1 MRLQELFLIE
11 TTEEDRGLISLSSA
25 IADHLKTVDIDSE
38 ENAPDYDDEYDPDLD
53 GDRGERDEPIVLG
66 KIGDFFDTPFEV
78 LNNVTLELQSG
89 FGLKVRDGKVNSKP
103 AGSVIKGMWD
113 GNNGTLVLNKDY
125 VGTKSI
131 KSTIAHEL
139 RHALDDYKSNGEAF
153 KTGGRYVT
161 PKKKEHRKS
170 TNDPYFGNVA
180 YLAEPAEIN
189 ARFVQVLHDLVPII
203 QRSVK
208 LPGANGKA
216 SIESGL
222 KKSLEDNRIA
232 DLFPEKTKS
241 KSYQRLIK
249 RAYDF
254 INKELAHVQS
264 QKTSSF

>member
-1 MRLQELFLIE
+1 MRLQELFE
-11 TTEEDRGLISLSSA
+11 TTEEDRGLISLASA
-25 IADHLKTVDIDSE
+25 IADYLKTVEVDSE
-38 ENAPDYDDEYDPDLD
+38 ENAPEYSDDEYDSDFD
-53 GDRGERDEPIVLG
+53 DERGERDEPIILG
-66 KIGDFFDTPFEV
+66 KIGDLFDTPFEV
-78 LNNVTLELQSG
+78 LNKVTLELQSG
-89 FGLKVRDGKVNSKP
+89 HGLKVRDGRVNDGP
-103 AGSVIKGMWD
+103 NGSVIKGMWD

-125 VGTKSI
+125 IGTKSI

-139 RHALDDYKSNGEAF
+139 RHGLDDYKSGGEAF

-161 PKKKEHRKS
+161 PKKKEHRKP

-189 ARFVQVLHDLVPII
+189 ARFVQVLNDLVPII

-208 LPGANGKA
+208 LPGNNGKA

-222 KKSLEDNRIA
+222 KKAFEDNRIA
-232 DLFPEKTKS
+232 DLFPEKAKS
-241 KSYQRLIK
+241 KDYQRLVK

-264 QKTSSF
+264 K

>member
-1 MRLQELFLIE
+1 MRLQELLE

-25 IADHLKTVDIDSE
+25 ISDYLKTVDVDSE
-38 ENAPDYDDEYDPDLD
+38 ENAPEYDDEYDSDFD
-53 GDRGERDEPIVLG
+53 DDRGERDEPIILG
-66 KIGDFFDTPFEV
+66 KIGDLFDTPFEV
-78 LNNVTLELQSG
+78 LNKVTLELQSG
-89 FGLKVRDGKVNSKP
+89 FGLKARDGRSNDGP
-103 AGSVIKGMWD
+103 TGSIIKGLWD

-153 KTGGRYVT
+153 KIGGRYVT
-161 PKKKEHRKS
+161 PKKKEHRKP

-189 ARFVQVLHDLVPII
+189 ARFVQVLHDLVPVI

-208 LPGANGKA
+208 LPGDNGKR

-222 KKSLEDNRIA
+222 NKLFQDHKIA

-241 KSYQRLIK
+241 KAYQRLVK
-249 RAYDF
+249 RAHDF
-254 INKELAHVQS
+254 INKELAHVQK
-264 QKTSSF
+264 Q